1 MSDAMSDVM
10 SDVMKEISATA
21 AARLLQAAPDTTL
34 LLDVREHAELE
45 LAHISSATH
54 IPMGEIPARH
64 SELDKSQT
72 IICICHHGGRS
83 AQVAG
88 YLESQGFTKLINL
101 LGGIEAWS
109 TSVDPEIARY

>member
-1 MSDAMSDVM
+1 MSEA
-10 SDVMKEISATA
+10 MKEISATE

-45 LAHISSATH
+45 LAHISSAIH
-54 IPMGEIPARH
+54 IPMAEIPARH

-88 YLESQGFTKLINL
+88 YLESQGFRQLINL
-101 LGGIEAWS
+101 AGGIEAWS
-109 TSVDPEIARY
+109 TSVDPEVGHY